1 MAQDSAAAAAS
12 VVDAAAASAATAAA
26 PPDAGEL
33 RRFLIGFVGL
43 TLLSGLTIGMN
54 KVLGT
59 LLGLHLHVSNL
70 ELAIISSAESVAMAL
85 GTLPAGRLLGQ
96 GDPRR
101 WYGGVSLALAGLFCV
116 LPWLPGWQWV
126 ALAMFLVGLCI
137 SVRIVAM
144 STVFLIRLPELGQ
157 NRAGWYRGT
166 LMLGIQFAGPLS
178 GNYLIA
184 HLGLHAGFLVS
195 GAAFALLALLGW
207 QVLPA
212 HPVRRSSLPG
222 APASL
227 RALLALP
234 EVRVTYA
241 FEILASFTA
250 SSVGVFSLLL
260 AIRELHWPRQHAVWL
275 MAAQGLAYVTVLLFL
290 GGAVLR
296 CPARERIYGAAHGA
310 IMLALL
316 LFGAFP
322 HSAAYLAAALLLGVG
337 LGINNLVN
345 TDRIAR
351 AAVDKARVSAH
362 LTLFGMAGGSIG
374 ALLAGR
380 LADSIGLRTVF
391 LCWLLPWAAA
401 WLHFHLFPSRRAT

>member
-1 MAQDSAAAAAS
+1 MAAELATGAAA
-12 VVDAAAASAATAAA
+12 DG
-26 PPDAGEL
+26 GEL

-70 ELAIISSAESVAMAL
+70 ELAVISSAESVAMAL
-85 GTLPAGRLLGQ
+85 GTLPAGRLLAQ

-101 WYGGVSLALAGLFCV
+101 WYGGVSLALAGLFCA
-116 LPWLPGWQWV
+116 LPWLPGWHWV
-126 ALAMFLVGLCI
+126 ALAMFVVGLCI

-157 NRAGWYRGT
+157 ARAGWYRGT
-166 LMLGIQFAGPLS
+166 LMLGIQFAGPLT

-195 GAAFALLALLGW
+195 GAAFAALALLGW

-212 HPVRRSSLPG
+212 QPVRRESQPG
-222 APASL
+222 APAALRSL
-227 RALLALP
+227 LRLP
-234 EVRVTYA
+234 EVRLTYA

-275 MAAQGLAYVTVLLFL
+275 MAAQGLAYVGVLLFL
-290 GGAVLR
+290 GRAVLGS
-296 CPARERIYGAAHGA
+296 PARARIYAAAHGA

-316 LFGAFP
+316 LFGAWP
-322 HSAAYLAAALLLGVG
+322 HSLAYLAAALLLGAG
-337 LGINNLVN
+337 LGVNNLVN

-351 AAVDKARVSAH
+351 APVDKARVSAH
-362 LTLFGMAGGSIG
+362 LTLFGMAGGSAG

-380 LADSIGLRTVF
+380 LADGIGLRTVF
-391 LCWLLPWAAA
+391 LLWLLPWAAA
-401 WLHFHLFPSRRAT
+401 WLVFHLPTTRKTS